1 METMLLL
8 SEKWNDIEK
17 VVIVP
22 LWKRK
27 YQKLYEKVKLDF
39 DDFESLAGLELTKA
53 FQNYDESASNIFTYS
68 TMVLSRKALA
78 EYQSRNRQKRFAD
91 SYAESLSQKISENS
105 ETTLEDIIGDLT
117 TDENEDIEIKEAISA
132 ICKVVT
138 KTRERKIIELASK
151 GYDDEKIAEILHID
165 VKVVRRTKK
174 RIAERSEIRR
184 LVRKLGYLG
193 GEE

>member
-53 FQNYDESASNIFTYS
+53 FQNYDERASNIFTYS

-105 ETTLEDIIGDLT
+105 ETTLEDIVEDLT
-117 TDENEDIEIKEAISA
+117 TGESEDIEIEEAISA

>member
-105 ETTLEDIIGDLT
+105 ETTLEDIVEDLT
-117 TDENEDIEIKEAISA
+117 TDESEDIEIEEAISA

>member
-78 EYQSRNRQKRFAD
+78 EYKSRNRQKRFAD

-105 ETTLEDIIGDLT
+105 ETTLEDIVEDLT
-117 TDENEDIEIKEAISA
+117 TGESEDIEIEEAISA

>member
-117 TDENEDIEIKEAISA
+117 TDESEDIEIKEAISA

>member
-78 EYQSRNRQKRFAD
+78 EYQSRNRQKRVAD

-105 ETTLEDIIGDLT
+105 ETTLEDIVEDLT
-117 TDENEDIEIKEAISA
+117 TGESEDIEIEEAISA

>member
-117 TDENEDIEIKEAISA
+117 TDESEDIEIEEAISA